1 MVVDMKRIMLG
12 LLLGGCLILAGCGS
26 KQEQLSTEQV
36 MEKTQNEK
44 VEAAN
49 TEDTEDSEVV
59 DNFEY
64 AAVVHVKINPDLNL
78 YMDSDKNIVYV
89 ECLNQDASDL
99 CAKLKLE
106 GESLESAMNTIV
118 NAAIEEGYLTAENKV
133 EAEVTYTDDSISS
146 ESIEQELE
154 PILASSE
161 EKKLDL
167 SDTSEGK
174 TICTDCNG
182 TGICPE
188 CGGGTYPCKRCNGT
202 LYETC
207 GTCNGTG
214 IQTCQGCNGSGVD
227 ATDGSACRHCG
238 GAGTVTCGQ
247 CNGAKGKAC
256 SICNGKGVISDDCI
270 LCHGA
275 KYCVTCG
282 GTGTL

>member
-1 MVVDMKRIMLG
+1 MKRIMLG

-49 TEDTEDSEVV
+49 TEDTEDTEAV

-118 NAAIEEGYLTAENKV
+118 DAAIEEGYLTSENKV

-161 EKKLDL
+161 EKKVRFIRYLRR
-167 SDTSEGK
+167 E
-174 TICTDCNG
+174 N
-182 TGICPE
+182 
-188 CGGGTYPCKRCNGT
+188 N
-202 LYETC
+202 LY
-207 GTCNGTG
+207 
-214 IQTCQGCNGSGVD
+214 
-227 ATDGSACRHCG
+227 R
-238 GAGTVTCGQ
+238 
-247 CNGAKGKAC
+247 
-256 SICNGKGVISDDCI
+256 
-270 LCHGA
+270 L
-275 KYCVTCG
+275 
-282 GTGTL
+282 